1 MSAIFADTNVLSD
14 IALNQRPWVEW
25 VLKAVAENTS
35 DGVLKINSV
44 VYAEFSVICPNQVAC
59 DMALKKMGC
68 VMEEIP
74 REALF
79 STGRAFLAYRKH
91 GGSRTSP
98 LPDFFIGA
106 HALALGLPL
115 LTRDTARYKTY
126 FPKLKLIAP

>member
-1 MSAIFADTNVLSD
+1 MSTIFADTNVLSD
-14 IALNQRPWVEW
+14 IALNQKPWAEW
-25 VLKAVAENTS
+25 ALQAVAANTG
-35 DGVLKINSV
+35 DGILKINSV
-44 VYAEFSVICPNQVAC
+44 VYAEFSVICPNRIAC
-59 DMALKKMGC
+59 DSVLKKMGC

-79 STGRAFLAYRKH
+79 GAGRAFLAYRKQ

-106 HALALGLPL
+106 HALVAGLPL
-115 LTRDTARYKTY
+115 ITRDAARYKTY